1 MKYWTGYITAAILG
15 AISWALM
22 QMAKK
27 FSTLV
32 DMIYPYVTRTLQDIL
47 TEWSGSVDYV
57 LWQTVVMAALVI
69 LIGTIVLMIVMRWNP
84 VRWAGWVLA
93 ACSFVYLLHTLVFG
107 LNYYAGDL
115 ADDIR
120 MEQRTYIVEDLA
132 EATT

>member
-69 LIGTIVLMIVMRWNP
+69 LIGTIVLILAVMVYTVYNYSTGRTDFTFF
-84 VRWAGWVLA
+84 VVAMALLA
-93 ACSFVYLLHTLVFG
+93 YPLVG
-107 LNYYAGDL
+107 MVNQL
-115 ADDIR
+115 IR
-120 MEQRTYIVEDLA
+120 AIRDGE
-132 EATT
+132 